1 MSKYFADFPA
11 ADDFLAEMLG
21 SQNIAAKAKRRRRDG
36 GSSPTLEVSR
46 LGDEE
51 SGLERAQENGS
62 SIPGKKNVD
71 DLLPIGVS
79 GISQPSGDHNKLTA
93 YSGCLPRRHLGS
105 SFELRRRR
113 SGLTSWTSTRSLR
126 M

>member
-1 MSKYFADFPA
+1 MWKCLADFLV

-46 LGDEE
+46 LGDED

-62 SIPGKKNVD
+62 LIPGKKNVD

-79 GISQPSGDHNKLTA
+79 GISQAYRDHNKLMTF
-93 YSGCLPRRHLGS
+93 SGCLLRLHLGS
-105 SFELRRRR
+105 SSEHRRRR